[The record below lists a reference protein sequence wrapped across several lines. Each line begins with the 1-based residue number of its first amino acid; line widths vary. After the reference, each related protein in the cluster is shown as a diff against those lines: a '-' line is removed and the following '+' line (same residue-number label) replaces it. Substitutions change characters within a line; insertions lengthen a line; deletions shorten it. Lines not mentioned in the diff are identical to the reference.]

1 MTHLQKIFSKSVPPL
16 LNTETIPEKHSC
28 IKIIYERQSQPA
40 KVMVKEIE
48 IKIQGVRR
56 ELLKSLMFSIY
67 L

>member
-1 MTHLQKIFSKSVPPL
+1 MY
-16 LNTETIPEKHSC
+16 
-28 IKIIYERQSQPA
+28 IYEWQSQPA

-56 ELLKSLMFSIY
+56 ELLKSLMFSMH